1 MNRLLCFFGK
11 HEWIDE
17 DDLPSDG
24 EQRLVNHRRIC
35 AACKKRR
42 LVKVM
47 STYRVEESYGLKP
60 NSLRRQPTD

>member
-1 MNRLLCFFGK
+1 MSRLLCFFGK

-47 STYRVEESYGLKP
+47 SRYRTEESYGLKP
-60 NSLRRQPTD
+60 NSLRGQPTE